1 MASHFFKFIFSFHF
15 LDVIGCET
23 SFQVFIYHLYFLFG
37 EEFVKGHDIFFN
49 QSIVFVVEF

>member
-15 LDVIGCET
+15 LDVIGCEA
-23 SFQVFIYHLYFLFG
+23 SFQVFIYHLYILFG